1 MGYSKEI
8 LFLLMLFIYAES
20 NAQVLM
26 PLEQDS
32 SQIELER
39 QIEYRQLI
47 AGKPENNSFSDKI
60 DLPDFDLTAEY
71 NKRYTLNLNY
81 FAMKTLPLSNFSN
94 SMFLPV
100 YSPFFAN
107 GKVLSEAAY
116 QLGDKFVLGGYSYGM
131 NSILSAPL
139 PANGMNQFDRYGST
153 LFMQYKISKNFK
165 IETRVNV
172 SQGR

>member
-1 MGYSKEI
+1 MDHLKKI
-8 LFLLMLFIYAES
+8 VLLLMIFAFVES
-20 NAQVLM
+20 NAQILM

-32 SQIELER
+32 AQIELER

-47 AGKPENNSFSDKI
+47 SGKPEGNAFSTKI

-71 NKRYTLNLNY
+71 DKRYSVNLNY
-81 FAMKTLPLSNFSN
+81 FAMKALPVSSFSS
-94 SMFLPV
+94 SMFHPV

-107 GKVLSEAAY
+107 GKMLSEAAY

-131 NSILSAPL
+131 NSIFSAPL

-172 SQGR
+172 TQGR